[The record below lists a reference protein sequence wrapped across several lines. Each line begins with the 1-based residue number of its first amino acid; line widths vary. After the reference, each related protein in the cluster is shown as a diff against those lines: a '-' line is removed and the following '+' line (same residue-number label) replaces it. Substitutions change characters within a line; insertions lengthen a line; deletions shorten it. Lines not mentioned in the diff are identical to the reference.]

1 MHSAIVPIDGN
12 FLKEKAKIFPNK
24 ININVN
30 FKASN
35 GWFEKF
41 KSRYGLVFKKTV
53 WRKCCDRF

>member
-1 MHSAIVPIDGN
+1 MHSAIVSIDGN
-12 FLKEKAKIFPNK
+12 FLKEKAKTFPYK

-41 KSRYGLVFKKTV
+41 KSKNGLVFKKLSGE
-53 WRKCCDRF
+53 